1 MFGKIL
7 TSLLLMSVLLC
18 GCSFEKEP
26 VKQEENQILEN
37 ELSGE
42 ASENKAEKIVGNN
55 PPKDVTGWEPM
66 GQYEFDFNGNG
77 EDDVL
82 TLYTSAQRDKKGD
95 MMWDDSQWWVLE
107 LKVDNENGVRNLFD
121 ERVSGSVYMNV
132 SDFYDEDAQK
142 VVTLFVSGNSSDE
155 VREYRFDG
163 EYYTETIA
171 YTTNEAAAEGI
182 SKLYSSVPAY
192 E

>member
-1 MFGKIL
+1 MLKKIL

-18 GCSFEKEP
+18 GCSFDKEQ
-26 VKQEENQILEN
+26 VQQQEENKVLEN
-37 ELSGE
+37 EVTD
-42 ASENKAEKIVGNN
+42 ENKEVKIVGNN

-66 GQYEFDFNGNG
+66 AQYEFDFNGNG
-77 EDDVL
+77 EDDIL

-107 LKVDNENGVRNLFD
+107 LKADNENGVRNLFD
-121 ERVSGSVYMNV
+121 ARVSGSVYMNV
-132 SDFYDEDAQK
+132 SDFYGEDSQK
-142 VVTLFVSGNSSDE
+142 VVTLFISGNSSDE
-155 VREYRFDG
+155 IREYRFDK
-163 EYYTETIA
+163 ENYTQTIA
-171 YTTNEAAAEGI
+171 YTTNKAAAEGI